1 MLRSIFAALA
11 VATICG
17 VGCTSSNDAD
27 LPKRVPAKAIVTY
40 EGKPVEGAT
49 VTFGGAEIRG
59 AVGNTD
65 ESGEVTLW
73 TYEPGDGV
81 IPGTYTVAIRK
92 LEVLALPDPDEVS
105 PEEYSR
111 KMHEMNRA
119 LSGAPKHLVPKRYSK
134 PETSELTADVVDGGE
149 NVFTFEL
156 ID

>member
-1 MLRSIFAALA
+1 MLRYHFAGLVA
-11 VATICG
+11 VICA
-17 VGCTSSNDAD
+17 VGCTAPDDSG
-27 LPKRVPAKAIVTY
+27 LPKRVPAKAIVMY
-40 EGKPVEGAT
+40 AGKPVEGAS

-81 IPGTYTVAIRK
+81 IPGKYTVAVRK
-92 LEVLALPDPDEVS
+92 LEVLALPDPETVS

-111 KMHEMNRA
+111 MAHEMNRA
-119 LSGAPKHLVPKRYSK
+119 LSGAPKHLVPKKYSK
-134 PETSELTADVVDGGE
+134 AETSELTAEVVDGGE

-156 ID
+156 ED

>member
-1 MLRSIFAALA
+1 MLRFIGLTSVAA
-11 VATICG
+11 ICAI
-17 VGCTSSNDAD
+17 GCTASDDSG
-27 LPKRVPAKAIVTY
+27 LPRRVPAKAVVTY

-65 ESGEVTLW
+65 ERGEVRLW

-92 LEVLALPDPDEVS
+92 LEVLALPDPEKVS

-111 KMHEMNRA
+111 MMNEMNRA
-119 LSGAPKHLVPKRYSK
+119 LGGSPKHLLPKKYSK
-134 PETSELTADVVDGGE
+134 AETSQLTAEVVDGGE
-149 NVFTFEL
+149 NIFTFEL
-156 ID
+156 ED

>member
-1 MLRSIFAALA
+1 MLRYRSAALTA
-11 VATICG
+11 IVCAL
-17 VGCTSSNDAD
+17 GCTASDDSG

-49 VTFGGAEIRG
+49 VTFGDAAIRG

-81 IPGTYTVAIRK
+81 IPGKYTVAIRK
-92 LEVLALPDPDEVS
+92 LEVLALPDPETVS

-111 KMHEMNRA
+111 MAHEMNRA
-119 LSGAPKHLVPKRYSK
+119 LSGAPRHLVPKRYSK
-134 PETSELTADVVDGGE
+134 AETSELTAEVVDGSE
-149 NVFTFEL
+149 NVFTFNLE
-156 ID
+156 D